1 MSINISDFKYP
12 HRTDSELM
20 QSISA
25 YKMVSNKGLTF
36 LGKIY
41 LGIAVKFGLPV
52 KLFTKKLFYQFCGGE
67 TLSEVIVMARKLSEF
82 NVKTIP
88 DYSIEG
94 VSKPKFFD
102 ELEKEICET
111 IYAASENK
119 NIAFAVFKPTGL
131 INPLALEFSDNKK
144 YEKDLR
150 DFAIRLDRIFAL
162 AYKKNVP
169 VLVDAED
176 YKYQDSIDKI
186 ILEFIK
192 KYNKKTAVVFTTLQM
207 YRRDRLAYF
216 YDLLKF
222 AIENQIKLGIK
233 FVRGAYMERERE
245 LAKKNNYSDPIYPT
259 KEATDKAFD
268 KAIETAIENINSVSI
283 FCGTHNLKSILH
295 LCDLM
300 KSKSYP
306 NNHQNVWF
314 SQLYGMRDNIS
325 FELSQNKY
333 NAVKYLPYGK
343 IRKVMPYLLRRAEE
357 NSSINTQA
365 LDELKMMEK
374 ELKRRL
380 S

>member
-12 HRTDSELM
+12 HKTDSELK
-20 QSISA
+20 QSILA
-25 YKMVSNKGLTF
+25 YKMVNNKGLTF

-41 LGIAVKFGLPV
+41 LGIALKFGLPV

-82 NVKTIP
+82 KVKTIP

-94 VSKPKFFD
+94 VSKSKFFD

-119 NIAFAVFKPTGL
+119 NITFAVFKPTGL
-131 INPLALEFSDNKK
+131 INPLALEFLEDKK

-150 DFAIRLDRIFAL
+150 DFSIRLDRIFAL
-162 AYKKNVP
+162 AHKKNVP

-176 YKYQDSIDKI
+176 YKYQNSIDKI
-186 ILEFIK
+186 IFEFIK
-192 KYNKKTAVVFTTLQM
+192 KYNNKTAIVFTTLQM
-207 YRRDRLAYF
+207 YRKDRLAYF
-216 YDLLKF
+216 YELLKYSV
-222 AIENQIKLGIK
+222 EKQVKLGIK
-233 FVRGAYMERERE
+233 FVRGAYMEKERE
-245 LAKKNNYSDPIYPT
+245 LAEKNKYADPIYPT
-259 KEATDKAFD
+259 KEATDQAFD
-268 KAIETAIENINSVSI
+268 KAIETAIENLNTVSI

-300 KSKSYP
+300 QRKSYP

-325 FELSQNKY
+325 FELAKNGY
-333 NAVKYLPYGK
+333 NVAKYLPYGK

-357 NSSINTQA
+357 NSSINLQA
-365 LDELKMMEK
+365 IEELKIMEK